1 MFRVSRARWAALV
14 VALAGCGESPP
25 AVVDAAAVAAPD
37 AAVAAG
43 PSVEE
48 RRARFEGRAVVALP
62 GELPG
67 AWAKFVRAVEGRPTK
82 LLHEVRTA
90 SAKVDWRAIELD
102 LRVFGE
108 DAAVEARLVAALGA
122 LGLPGVGAALPA
134 EPVSAGPVRWS
145 VGVDRL
151 VAPVG
156 EPREQI
162 VRLRWRRVPE
172 APAEPV
178 KCRKPLPVDAPAAA
192 PGWLAEVTSRRT
204 TRQRITAAS
213 RLDPAGAEVEM
224 RMLFRN
230 GFAHDEH
237 VGHLTEGA
245 TRAGFARVEG
255 EGPRQRWRHPDGA
268 VLSWAPDTA
277 DDLELGCTLAG
288 PVLAIAWRGA
298 KPGAG
303 AR

>member
-1 MFRVSRARWAALV
+1 MLRLTVVVAL
-14 VALAGCGESPP
+14 ALAGCGDSPAP
-25 AVVDAAAVAAPD
+25 AAVDAAVKAVKAAPD
-37 AAVAAG
+37 AAA
-43 PSVEE
+43 PSVEA
-48 RRARFEGRAVVALP
+48 RRAKFEGRAVVALP

-67 AWAKFVRAVEGRPTK
+67 AWRKFVKAVEGRPTK
-82 LLHEVRTA
+82 LAHEVRTSSGKA
-90 SAKVDWRAIELD
+90 DWRAIELD

-108 DAAVEARLVAALGA
+108 DAAVAARLVAALGE
-122 LGLPGVGAALPA
+122 LGLPGVGASLPA

-145 VGVDRL
+145 VAVDRL
-151 VAPVG
+151 VAPAG

-192 PGWLAEVTSRRT
+192 PAWLAEVTSRRT

-213 RLDPAGAEVEM
+213 ALDPAGARVEL

-237 VGHLTEGA
+237 VGHLSEGA

-268 VLSWAPDTA
+268 TLSWAPDTA
-277 DDLELGCTLAG
+277 DDLALGCTLAG
-288 PVLAIAWRGA
+288 PVLLIEWASA
-298 KPGAG
+298 K
-303 AR
+303 